1 MKEAILYSLIAFS
14 FIFIW
19 LKTDAVYEYLKFFNI
34 KVIKEY
40 EKAKNAGLNNNLP
53 KFLFINYNSF
63 FTRLISCIYCL
74 SFWAA
79 LLISFF
85 TNIKYFGLIYVIII
99 VLYTIVER
107 NIKHE

>member
-1 MKEAILYSLIAFS
+1 VKEPILYSLIAFS
-14 FIFIW
+14 LILIW
-19 LKTDAVYEYLKFFNI
+19 LKTDAVYEYLKFFNFKI
-34 KVIKEY
+34 IKEY